1 MGAIGGQREPPY
13 VLLGHRRVRSRT
25 DENYEFYLFTFS
37 LFKRAPPSPLFAGV
51 AMGGAFSSPHKVN
64 VIIVGLDNSGK
75 RCAPARGA
83 V

>member
-1 MGAIGGQREPPY
+1 MNFI
-13 VLLGHRRVRSRT
+13 
-25 DENYEFYLFTFS
+25 YLFIFS
-37 LFKRAPPSPLFAGV
+37 LFSAPAPPSPLFSGV